1 MKHDIVSCG
10 YVEKI
15 KRQDLAMKDQVAIM
29 EDKLGL
35 VLMDRDNDEEQAR
48 LRLMNQQ
55 GRMKL

>member
-1 MKHDIVSCG
+1 MWL
-10 YVEKI
+10 VEKI